1 MGNLAAPRLHVTPS
15 PQPSDHT
22 LQAPTMKFLLL
33 SLLSLT
39 YAQNAPC
46 PTITSRTSICSTCV
60 QPLCLAIST
69 VTPVLAVRR
78 LWPRCLRSFPAL
90 RGTRTA
96 VGVPVAV
103 AERNGLLRRRRLVRR
118 SRLNVRTSEC
128 GWFEDDMSS
137 YQGATGASGT

>member
-1 MGNLAAPRLHVTPS
+1 MGPAGKHTDNLAAPRLHVAPS
-15 PQPSDHT
+15 PQPSR
-22 LQAPTMKFLLL
+22 P
-33 SLLSLT
+33 S
-39 YAQNAPC
+39 
-46 PTITSRTSICSTCV
+46 V
-60 QPLCLAIST
+60 
-69 VTPVLAVRR
+69 AVRR

>member
-1 MGNLAAPRLHVTPS
+1 MGGWRLAPAGKHTDNLAAPRLHVAPS

-69 VTPVLAVRR
+69 VTPG
-78 LWPRCLRSFPAL
+78 
-90 RGTRTA
+90 RGCPGGCGGTQWVTA
-96 VGVPVAV
+96 TATACQEEP
-103 AERNGLLRRRRLVRR
+103 
-118 SRLNVRTSEC
+118 TEC
-128 GWFEDDMSS
+128 EDK
-137 YQGATGASGT
+137 